1 MPKILA
7 RQPAWL
13 DRNTPAFDFFQPAD
27 GSSSRPDAQDHE
39 DRDAP
44 ARKIAHRGT
53 EIFAVVGNELRWSD
67 LGLLKDGNGQQQP
80 AYKVLKTPAY
90 KSIQQL
96 SISPSGD
103 LLAVLTTHTCH
114 ICVLPS
120 HEHLNFHDE
129 QPLKLRSFQL
139 GPTAHV
145 IDQAPLVSAVWHP
158 LSPSGNG
165 LVTVTKDAGVRLW
178 ELDINNRSSF
188 NEPALAV
195 DLKKLSNASTVREDF
210 SASKYGVNKG
220 YSADDVEMQVAGS
233 CFGGN
238 GAEDED
244 GWSSMT
250 LWIAMTEG
258 DVYALCPFLPT
269 KFWAPAS
276 LLPTLSTS
284 IIAKTRVLDQ
294 DRQVSELE
302 RRIAHQQSNWLADL
316 DEQDPTTIPGDTN
329 NMDVFSRPERPG
341 VIPRLQGPFQLTP
354 DADFGEITDIH
365 VIAPKLNDEDLF
377 DDEDDYAQMASD
389 EGLSVGI
396 VCLATKTSK
405 VHICLNTEGV
415 EAEWLPSK
423 RSRALASQDVDDV
436 RELLLF
442 ETIDLARA
450 GQESGQAWPTFTPS
464 PTDRYE
470 LFTTQPSGIYSISLR
485 SWISDLE
492 NELSATQVDATNSIG
507 FRLKIILESANS
519 DVETILEFAEP
530 QQDFNAAL
538 AVLSE
543 FSDLGYIVLTTASNK
558 PQAAILDIPTF
569 GAHPFLPEAL
579 TTARPITSL
588 ESRAP
593 YQPDDILFHQS
604 SLPTQLEL
612 WRRESATG
620 SAGDIKGTLRFSPYT
635 LQKVTEA
642 HRILSSETH
651 SLGTAVG
658 DLFRRCERMMNELR
672 AQVDKIRELS
682 NRVNSVT
689 GEDEFPEQKA
699 GEPELV
705 RGGRYR
711 IQSRIE
717 ARRAKTEEIQER
729 VERLRG
735 KIRGLGGKE
744 LSAKEEAFLQEV
756 GRLQRSVLPP
766 PPHAKPTT
774 PEGLLRMGDS
784 EPITDSLVLE
794 SGEEE
799 ETLIKRFTAVQE
811 IYAQLIAQA
820 SVVQKELD
828 STTTAAGSSSAGGE
842 SRRNAT
848 STTESSSSFRARK
861 LENVWAL
868 LERETALVDA
878 VGERLEKLRV
888 GAAL

>member
-1 MPKILA
+1 MPNILA
-7 RQPAWL
+7 RQPKWL
-13 DRNTPAFDFFQPAD
+13 DRNTPAYNFFQSAENQQTKQD
-27 GSSSRPDAQDHE
+27 GEE
-39 DRDAP
+39 DVNRDAP
-44 ARKIAHRGT
+44 SRKIAHRGS
-53 EIFAVVGNELRWSD
+53 EIFAVVGNEVRWSH
-67 LGLLKDGNGQQQP
+67 LSLLKDGRSGKS

-90 KSIQQL
+90 KPIQQL

-114 ICVLPS
+114 VCVLPS
-120 HEHLNFHDE
+120 HEHLNFQDE
-129 QPLKLRSFQL
+129 HPLKLRSFQL

-145 IDQAPLVSAVWHP
+145 IDQAPLVSAIWHP

-220 YSADDVEMQVAGS
+220 FSADDVEMQVAGS

-250 LWIAMTEG
+250 LWVAMTEG

-276 LLPTLSTS
+276 LLPTLSTN
-284 IIAKTRVLDQ
+284 IVAKTRVLDQ

-341 VIPRLQGPFQLTP
+341 AIPRLQGPFQLTP
-354 DADFGEITDIH
+354 EADFGEIADIH

-377 DDEDDYAQMASD
+377 DDEDDFAEMALD

-396 VCLATKTSK
+396 ICLATKTSK
-405 VHICLNTEGV
+405 VHVCLNIEGV

-423 RSRALASQDVDDV
+423 RSRSLMSQDDDV

-442 ETIDLARA
+442 ETIDLTRD
-450 GQESGQAWPTFTPS
+450 GSSSGQQWPTFTPS

-470 LFTTQPSGIYSISLR
+470 LFTTQPSGIYAVSLR
-485 SWISDLE
+485 SWISELE
-492 NELSATQVDATNSIG
+492 NELSAPQLDSTNGIG
-507 FRLKIILESANS
+507 FRLKIFLESANS
-519 DVETILEFAEP
+519 EVEAILEFAEP
-530 QQDFNAAL
+530 QAEPNAAL
-538 AVLSE
+538 AILSE
-543 FSDLGYIVLTTASNK
+543 YSDPGYIILTTASNK
-558 PQAAILDIPTF
+558 PLAAILDLPPSVA
-569 GAHPFLPEAL
+569 AHPFAPEAL
-579 TTARPITSL
+579 TSTRPVTTL

-593 YQPDDILFHQS
+593 YQPDDILFRPS
-604 SLPTQLEL
+604 ALPSHLEA

-620 SAGDIKGTLRFSPYT
+620 SAGDVRGEIRFSPYT

-642 HRILSSETH
+642 HRVLSSETH
-651 SLGTAVG
+651 ALGTAVG
-658 DLFRRCERMMNELR
+658 DLFRRCERMMNEMK
-672 AQVDKIRELS
+672 AQVEKVRELS

-699 GEPELV
+699 GEPDLV
-705 RGGRYR
+705 RGGRYKM
-711 IQSRIE
+711 QSRIE
-717 ARRAKTEEIQER
+717 QRQAKTEELRER
-729 VERLRG
+729 VQRLQG
-735 KIRGLGGKE
+735 KMRGLQGKE
-744 LSAKEEAFLQEV
+744 LSAKEQAFLEEV
-756 GRLQRSVLPP
+756 ERLQRSVLPP
-766 PPHAKPTT
+766 APKPTT

-784 EPITDSLVLE
+784 EPADSLVLDNGGDD
-794 SGEEE
+794 GEERE
-799 ETLIKRFTAVQE
+799 SILQRFEAVREVYEQLTRQAAAVQRE
-811 IYAQLIAQA
+811 VESARGIEGRSPTKGAQ
-820 SVVQKELD
+820 
-828 STTTAAGSSSAGGE
+828 GGGD
-842 SRRNAT
+842 
-848 STTESSSSFRARK
+848 FRQRK

-878 VGERLEKLRV
+878 VGERLERLKV
-888 GAAL
+888 AAT